1 MDKASTIKRRGEANE
16 MITLA
21 RLHSDMN
28 DTHSSPLS
36 SRLLQHQTNS
46 IYLGWRRTYL
56 LVYSFADHAKA
67 PLNGAVCR
75 PV

>member
-28 DTHSSPLS
+28 DTHSSPLIS
-36 SRLLQHQTNS
+36 AVFPPASTPDKL
-46 IYLGWRRTYL
+46 YLFRMATHLFTGL
-56 LVYSFADHAKA
+56 FF
-67 PLNGAVCR
+67 C
-75 PV
+75 